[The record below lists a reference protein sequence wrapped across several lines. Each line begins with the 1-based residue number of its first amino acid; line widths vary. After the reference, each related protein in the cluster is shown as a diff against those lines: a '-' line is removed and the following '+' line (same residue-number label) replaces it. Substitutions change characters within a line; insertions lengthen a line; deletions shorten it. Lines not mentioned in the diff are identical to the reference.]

1 MTVADPLLPGL
12 AVSRETVDRLL
23 ALQSMLTKWNP
34 AINLVSKASLPDA
47 WTRHILDSVQIYA
60 LAPRAGDRWVDL
72 GSGGGFPGLVVAIL
86 AQEQDPERTVT
97 LVEADQRKAT
107 FLRQAAHT
115 LGTPITVLDQRIE
128 ELDPL
133 NADVLSA
140 RALAPLTKLCAF
152 AVRHMRADGIALFQK
167 GANYRAEI
175 DAAMAEWTFNLTVHP
190 SETDSSAVTL
200 ALKAIVHV

>member
-1 MTVADPLLPGL
+1 MTVADPLLPGM
-12 AVSRETVDRLL
+12 AVSRETVERLL
-23 ALQSMLTKWNP
+23 ALQSLLTKWNP
-34 AINLVSKASLPDA
+34 AINLVSKASLSDA
-47 WTRHILDSVQIYA
+47 WNRHILDSVQIYA

-86 AQEQDPERTVT
+86 AQDRDPGRIVT

-107 FLRQAAHT
+107 FLRQAAQT
-115 LGTPITVLDQRIE
+115 LGTPITVRDQRIE
-128 ELDPL
+128 ELEPMR
-133 NADVLSA
+133 ADVLSA
-140 RALAPLTKLCAF
+140 RALAPLTKLCTF

-167 GANYRAEI
+167 GANYRSEV
-175 DAAMAEWTFNLTVHP
+175 DAAVAEWKFDMTVHP